1 LAQVQ
6 GFFDIVSETLAD
18 MISYTPASQLTL
30 TGFEHPLERALNPE
44 NRWVKMAKV
53 IPWDELAAIYAR
65 DLDSNSGRQSVDIR
79 LVIGALI
86 IKHKQKLS
94 DRETVSTISENI
106 YMQYFCG
113 YKAFRA
119 EDPFDPSLFADIRKR
134 MGADAFDAFND
145 AVIAKSE
152 ELVHG
157 RKRIMVH
164 KTDQDETDEDSP
176 KVDSTEDTSTQ
187 ELPPNKGTLK
197 LDATVCDQQI
207 AYPTD
212 IGSLNTSREECERM
226 IDLLYKMSVDQN
238 LYTGA
243 KPRTYRRNARKDH
256 LNISKKK
263 NKSHKNIRK
272 AIGKQINYVKR
283 DIKTIESLL
292 DLLSAQSTRWPLAK
306 RDQRIY
312 WVLQNIYEQQKTMYE
327 NNERSHP
334 DRIVSVY
341 QPYVRPIVRGK
352 SKAKVEFGAKINAS
366 ECNGMS
372 KINSI
377 SWDAYN
383 ESTEL
388 PMQVEEFLK
397 TYGRYPEL
405 VPADGIYMTRGNRK
419 YMKEKG
425 IRIVGKPLGRPPKI
439 ELSPYQKRKQRK
451 ERNQRNL
458 MEGKFGQGKNGYNL
472 NCTRARRQDT
482 SESWIAA
489 IFFIM
494 NLITLGKVAEKYFFG
509 LLNSLEQTAKRLCMI
524 AISLYMSGKSVW
536 KQELRSAVPKFRF
549 LKFSHL

>member
-1 LAQVQ
+1 
-6 GFFDIVSETLAD
+6 

-30 TGFEHPLERALNPE
+30 TGFEHPLERALDPE

-65 DLDSNSGRQSVDIR
+65 NLDSNSGRQSVDIR

-86 IKHKQKLS
+86 IKHRQKLS

-113 YKAFRA
+113 YRAFRV
-119 EDPFDPSLFADIRKR
+119 EDPFDPSLFVDIRKR

-164 KTDQDETDEDSP
+164 KTDQDETDEDNP
-176 KVDSTEDTSTQ
+176 KVDSTKDTSTQ
-187 ELPPNKGTLK
+187 GPPPNKGTLK
-197 LDATVCDQQI
+197 LDATVCDQRI
-207 AYPTD
+207 TYPTD
-212 IGSLNTSREECERM
+212 IGLLNTGREECERM
-226 IDLLYKMSVDQN
+226 IDLLYKMSVGQN

-243 KPRTYRRNARKDH
+243 KPRTYRRNARKDY

-292 DLLSAQSTRWPLAK
+292 DLLGAQSTRWPLTK

-312 WVLQNIYEQQKTMYE
+312 WVLQNIYGQQKTMYE
-327 NNERSHP
+327 NNGRSHP

-405 VPADGIYMTRGNRK
+405 VLADGIYMTRGNRK

-458 MEGKFGQGKNGYNL
+458 IEGKFGQGKNGYSL
-472 NCTRARRQDT
+472 NCIRATRKDT

-489 IFFIM
+489 IFFVM

-524 AISLYMSGKSVW
+524 AISLHMSGKSVW

-549 LKFSHL
+549 LEFSHL

>member
-1 LAQVQ
+1 
-6 GFFDIVSETLAD
+6 
-18 MISYTPASQLTL
+18 MIRYTPASQLTL
-30 TGFEHPLERALNPE
+30 AGFEHPFERDLDPA
-44 NRWVKMAKV
+44 NRWVKLARL
-53 IPWDELAAIYAR
+53 IPWDGLAAIYAR
-65 DLDSNSGRQSVDIR
+65 NLNDRSGRQSVDIR

-86 IKHKQKLS
+86 IKHRQKLT

-113 YKAFRA
+113 HKAFQTA
-119 EDPFDPSLFADIRKR
+119 EPFDASLFVDIRKR

-145 AVIAKSE
+145 AVIARSE

-157 RKRIMVH
+157 HKRIMASEEEQEG
-164 KTDQDETDEDSP
+164 TDA
-176 KVDSTEDTSTQ
+176 DTPDDDAPGQAPDQTG
-187 ELPPNKGTLK
+187 LPPNKGTLK

-207 AYPTD
+207 SYPTD
-212 IGSLNTSREECERM
+212 IGLLNTCREECERM
-226 IDLLYKMSVDQN
+226 IDLLYAMAVGQG
-238 LYTGA
+238 LWTGA

-263 NKSHKNIRK
+263 NKGRKNIRK
-272 AIGKQINYVKR
+272 ATGKQLNYVER
-283 DIKTIESLL
+283 DIRTIENLL
-292 DLLSAQSTRWPLAK
+292 DLLSTRCARWPLSG

-312 WVLQNIYEQQKTMYE
+312 WVLQNICGQQRTMHE

-334 DRIVSVY
+334 HRIVSVY

-405 VPADGIYMTRGNRK
+405 LLADGIYMTRKNRR

-425 IRIVGKPLGRPPKI
+425 IRIVGRPLGRPPKI

-458 MEGKFGQGKNGYNL
+458 IEGKFGQGKNGYGL
-472 NCTRARRQDT
+472 NCIRARRQDT
-482 SESWIAA
+482 SESWISA
-489 IFFIM
+489 IFFVM
-494 NLITLGKVAEKYFFG
+494 NLITLGKVAEKHFFW
-509 LLNSLEQTAKRLCMI
+509 LMDSLEQAAKRLCTAVI
-524 AISLYMSGKSVW
+524 GSYMDQESEW
-536 KQELRSAVPKFRF
+536 KQKSRPAVAKFQF
-549 LKFSHL
+549 LEFSYL

>member
-1 LAQVQ
+1 VQ
-6 GFFDIVSETLAD
+6 GFSDIVAETLVD
-18 MISYTPASQLTL
+18 MIKYTPASQLTL
-30 TGFEHPLERALNPE
+30 AGFEHPFERDLDPE

-65 DLDSNSGRQSVDIR
+65 NLDSNSGRQSVDIR

-113 YKAFRA
+113 YKAFRV
-119 EDPFDPSLFADIRKR
+119 EDPFDASLFVDIRKR

-145 AVIAKSE
+145 AVIARSE
-152 ELVHG
+152 ELVHS
-157 RKRIMVH
+157 RKRIMVN
-164 KTDQDETDEDSP
+164 KTDQDETDA
-176 KVDSTEDTSTQ
+176 DTSKDDTPEHAPKQ
-187 ELPPNKGTLK
+187 VELPPNKGTLK

-212 IGSLNTSREECERM
+212 VGLLNTSREECERM
-226 IDLLYKMSVDQN
+226 IDLLYEIAVKQK

-243 KPRTYRRNARKDH
+243 KPRTYRRNARKDY

-263 NKSHKNIRK
+263 NKSRKTIRK
-272 AIGKQINYVKR
+272 AISKQIHYVKR
-283 DIKTIESLL
+283 DIKIIENLL
-292 DLLSAQSTRWPLAK
+292 DLLSAQSTRWPLTK

-312 WVLQNIYEQQKTMYE
+312 WVIQTIYAQQKTMYE
-327 NNERSHP
+327 NNEHSHP

-397 TYGRYPEL
+397 TYHRYPEL
-405 VPADGIYMTRGNRK
+405 VLADGIYMTRENRK

-458 MEGKFGQGKNGYNL
+458 IEGKFGQGKNGYNL
-472 NCTRARRQDT
+472 NCIRAKRQDT

-494 NLITLGKVAEKYFFG
+494 NLVTLLNVAEKYFFW
-509 LLNSLEQTAKRLCMI
+509 LINSLEQTAKWLSKI
-524 AISLYMSGKSVW
+524 TIDLYMREKLVW
-536 KQELRSAVPKFRF
+536 KQKSGLAVAKIRF
-549 LKFSHL
+549 LEFSCL